1 MENNKV
7 TFATQ
12 EELKNS
18 EQLKNFDIK
27 KITHKTIKKWKKQI
41 SIKILMV
48 TAKKHSAFTNL
59 YSVLSFHTS
68 VALAKYPKMNLIK

>member
-27 KITHKTIKKWKKQI
+27 KITLKTKKK
-41 SIKILMV
+41 
-48 TAKKHSAFTNL
+48 TNKNTL
-59 YSVLSFHTS
+59 TTV
-68 VALAKYPKMNLIK
+68 II

>member
-27 KITHKTIKKWKKQI
+27 KRNGSGVKTIANPWG
-41 SIKILMV
+41 L
-48 TAKKHSAFTNL
+48 
-59 YSVLSFHTS
+59 
-68 VALAKYPKMNLIK
+68 

>member
-27 KITHKTIKKWKKQI
+27 KITLKTIKKWQQRI
-41 SIKILMV
+41 SI
-48 TAKKHSAFTNL
+48 
-59 YSVLSFHTS
+59 
-68 VALAKYPKMNLIK
+68 

>member
-18 EQLKNFDIK
+18 ELLKNFGIK
-27 KITHKTIKKWKKQI
+27 KITLKTIKKWQQRI
-41 SIKILMV
+41 SI
-48 TAKKHSAFTNL
+48 
-59 YSVLSFHTS
+59 
-68 VALAKYPKMNLIK
+68 

>member
-7 TFATQ
+7 TVATQ

-27 KITHKTIKKWKKQI
+27 KITLKTIKKWQQRI
-41 SIKILMV
+41 SI
-48 TAKKHSAFTNL
+48 
-59 YSVLSFHTS
+59 
-68 VALAKYPKMNLIK
+68 